1 MSWEEVSASS
11 GLVCRGGSC
20 GFIIPGTKR
29 KEHKQHALQ
38 GLLPKEP
45 EFPAFPWG
53 VCAQPDPQPH
63 ALLPAHPSPSHPH
76 YQTETTS
83 QILKTATFTC
93 RQPLPTPCR
102 VCARGDI
109 TGPAAAPCPYTDAD
123 CTPAAFFVLREKR
136 FCPQKE
142 KKKMKY

>member
-1 MSWEEVSASS
+1 MGTRPQQLRGCNWGPALAEVSWEEVSDSS

-20 GFIIPGTKR
+20 GFIIAGTKR
-29 KEHKQHALQ
+29 KEQKQHALQ

-76 YQTETTS
+76 
-83 QILKTATFTC
+83 
-93 RQPLPTPCR
+93 
-102 VCARGDI
+102 
-109 TGPAAAPCPYTDAD
+109 
-123 CTPAAFFVLREKR
+123 
-136 FCPQKE
+136 
-142 KKKMKY
+142 